1 MQEPQFTLLQLSHWP
16 HLFFILDWIGI
27 FLTGE
32 PSPFSS
38 RSLAAEVSLLTIPSN
53 LAEEGFLIFFL
64 GKSMELLCFLAGI
77 FVVVLKA
84 VISTV
89 SSDSYQQQD
98 RVNE

>member
-1 MQEPQFTLLQLSHWP
+1 MQEPQFSLLQLSHWP
-16 HLFFILDWIGI
+16 HLFFLFILDWIGI

-64 GKSMELLCFLAGI
+64 GKILQE
-77 FVVVLKA
+77 
-84 VISTV
+84 
-89 SSDSYQQQD
+89 Q
-98 RVNE
+98 

>member
-1 MQEPQFTLLQLSHWP
+1 M
-16 HLFFILDWIGI
+16 LDWIGI

-53 LAEEGFLIFFL
+53 LAEEGFLIFLL
-64 GKSMELLCFLAGI
+64 GKSMELFCFFLAGI

-98 RVNE
+98 RVIK